1 MNDPYRA
8 IAIMTVM
15 ARFSSTAAFCDSE
28 SMADDSLSLPWQAGK
43 DLARLLSSG
52 NCGEEDGSPLY
63 EKIGSVLAGFRSK
76 LQMEAVMNSFSEEAI
91 VLEDAEKNAM
101 TFASLRMMDLMS
113 GDFSAVSDVDESFF
127 RAVEKYRRSAGCEAA
142 ERFMSLYD
150 YSAAGAS
157 LGHDLALA
165 KYAGDHALVADIER
179 KAAAVSERLRDDE
192 EANSAFKASYNFF
205 SSSAGVS

>member
-1 MNDPYRA
+1 
-8 IAIMTVM
+8 MTVM
-15 ARFSSTAAFCDSE
+15 ARFSSTAVFCDSDP
-28 SMADDSLSLPWQAGK
+28 MADDSLSLPWQAGK

-76 LQMEAVMNSFSEEAI
+76 SQMEAVMNSFSEEAI

-101 TFASLRMMDLMS
+101 IFASLRMMDLVS
-113 GDFSAVSDVDESFF
+113 EDFSAVSDVDESFF
-127 RAVEKYRRSAGCEAA
+127 RTVEKYRRSAGREAA

-150 YSAAGAS
+150 YSVAGAS

-165 KYAGDHALVADIER
+165 KYANDHALVADIER
-179 KAAAVSERLRDDE
+179 KAAAVSEKLSGDDE
-192 EANSAFKASYNFF
+192 FYSAFKSSYNFF